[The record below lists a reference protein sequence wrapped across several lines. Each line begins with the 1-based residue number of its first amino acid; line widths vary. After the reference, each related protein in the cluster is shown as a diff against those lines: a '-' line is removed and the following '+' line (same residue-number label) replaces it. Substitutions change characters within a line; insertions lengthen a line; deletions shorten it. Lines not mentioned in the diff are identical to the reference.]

1 MELLFKETAKEDL
14 IYWKKNNPKILK
26 RINELLLS
34 IKNDPYSGIGKPEA
48 LKYELSGYWSRRINK
63 EHRLLYKVED
73 NYIGIYALRYHYEYS
88 ITPYET
94 HQLHLFYF
102 CRCNMSRL
110 YHNFQLSTF
119 NSIETHQLH
128 RVYFCRCNVSRLY
141 IKKRVA
147 ISHSNS

>member
-48 LKYELSGYWSRRINK
+48 LKYKLSGYWSRKINK

-73 NYIGIYALRYHYEYS
+73 NYIGIYALRYHYE
-88 ITPYET
+88 
-94 HQLHLFYF
+94 
-102 CRCNMSRL
+102 
-110 YHNFQLSTF
+110 
-119 NSIETHQLH
+119 
-128 RVYFCRCNVSRLY
+128 
-141 IKKRVA
+141 
-147 ISHSNS
+147 